1 MSQSQQQQELKVGAG
16 YFVSAFLLGTGI
28 VGLASPTT
36 LALLF
41 GMPIE
46 PGSYAAGFVQ
56 CFGSRNLTLGIL
68 NTIFLQ
74 RGNLQAA
81 GTLAGLLAIDG
92 GLDAVITYNQ
102 AGALWAMP
110 HVLGAAVIPFVSRWM
125 MT

>member
-1 MSQSQQQQELKVGAG
+1 MSHQQQQRELKVGAG
-16 YFVSAFLLGTGI
+16 YFISAFLLGTGV
-28 VGLASPTT
+28 VGLASPAT
-36 LALLF
+36 LAYLF
-41 GMPIE
+41 GMPIQS
-46 PGSYAAGFVQ
+46 GTYAASFVQ

-92 GLDAVITYNQ
+92 GLDAIITYNQ
-102 AGALWAMP
+102 AGALWAAP

-125 MT
+125 MS